1 MARSKRKS
9 PVLDKATLRIAGL
22 KMMAEPIEMGN
33 GLTLSEYEL
42 KVQTLQ
48 ESLSNYNH
56 LLTTIDQAA
65 DTIAEQELDLRQYSE
80 KVLLNA
86 GAKYGK
92 DSVQYMQAGGTIRKT
107 TKRSS
112 PKATTNAIPEPI
124 PTTSLAAAMN

>member
-33 GLTLSEYEL
+33 GLTLSEYEQ

-112 PKATTNAIPEPI
+112 PKATTNAIPEAI
-124 PTTSLAAAMN
+124 PTTPLAAAMN